1 MTGKSWGLRNERQG
15 SGRRLSKPRG
25 REWRLKRGRGFGRME
40 LGVEEVGKGRCLRAL
55 PGVWLEGVGAVLET
69 GGGVLPWQFWN
80 P

>member
-1 MTGKSWGLRNERQG
+1 
-15 SGRRLSKPRG
+15 
-25 REWRLKRGRGFGRME
+25 ME